1 MELAKISTG
10 QHVARYMTIDGR
22 RVRIDANLYD
32 LIDGLNRLGI
42 VTSNCCG
49 GSCMGWCRRKHK
61 RLPSTREWMTWK
73 GKRKLTTVYRSKTPK
88 ACRESFAIGFGNT
101 AMAAR
106 FMNVV
111 FRESD
116 PEKLRDHM
124 QGHGRLQSH
133 RWFWGHYL
141 DDFNDP
147 RHIDHRG
154 YWVGKRLGPP
164 RFDFWS
170 IVVIPHAHL
179 ELVTERVLARCRKK
193 GV

>member
-42 VTSNCCG
+42 ITSNCCG
-49 GSCMGWCRRKHK
+49 GSCMGWCKRKH
-61 RLPSTREWMTWK
+61 RPT
-73 GKRKLTTVYRSKTPK
+73 GKKHWYTNSKTGQREFYRHRRAPK

-111 FRESD
+111 FRETD

-164 RFDFWS
+164 HFDFWS

-179 ELVTERVLARCRKK
+179 ELVTQRVLARCKK
-193 GV
+193 RGV